1 MVFNG
6 SECFMPEQGLKYN
19 VDIVMCI
26 DCTGSMGDLLDTV
39 KNNALKFYPDLC
51 ARCEDKGKE
60 ISELRIRAIA
70 FRDFNCD
77 GNSAIADTGFL
88 NIPDE
93 ESDFKSFVSG
103 LIPAGGGDEPEN
115 GLEALAMAINS
126 DWTTGGDKRR
136 HVVVVWSDASTH
148 PLGVG
153 NSNTIYPQNMP
164 SDFDELTDW
173 WEDEQSGKMRKSA
186 KRLVIFAPDASAW
199 TEIGMNWTNTIHHP
213 AMAGAGLEDVDYET
227 ILSTIVNSI

>member
-1 MVFNG
+1 MG
-6 SECFMPEQGLKYN
+6 QGLKYN

-39 KNNALKFYPDLC
+39 KNNALKFYPDLK
-51 ARCEDKGKE
+51 ARCDEKGKE

-70 FRDFNCD
+70 FRDFGCD
-77 GNSAIADTGFL
+77 GPSAISATDFL
-88 NIPDE
+88 HIPAE
-93 ESDFKSFVSG
+93 ESEFKNFVSR
-103 LIPAGGGDEPEN
+103 LSPLGGGDEPEN
-115 GLEALAMAINS
+115 GLEALAMAIDS

-136 HVVVVWSDASTH
+136 HVVVVWSDTSTH
-148 PLGVG
+148 PINTVG
-153 NSNTIYPQNMP
+153 TDNPAYPQNMP
-164 SDFDELTDW
+164 VDFDELTDW
-173 WEDEQSGKMRKSA
+173 WEDEQSGKMHKAA

-213 AMAGAGLEDVDYET
+213 AKAGAGLEDVDYET

>member
-1 MVFNG
+1 MAG
-6 SECFMPEQGLKYN
+6 QGLKYN

-39 KNNALKFYPDLC
+39 KNNALKFYPDLHQ
-51 ARCEDKGKE
+51 RCDEKGKE

-70 FRDFNCD
+70 FRDFACD
-77 GNSAIADTGFL
+77 GAAAVADTGFL
-88 NIPDE
+88 SIPDQ
-93 ESDFKSFVSG
+93 ESEFKSFVSG
-103 LIPAGGGDEPEN
+103 LTPSGGGDEPEN

-126 DWTTGGDKRR
+126 DWTSGGDRRR

-153 NSNTIYPQNMP
+153 KESSIYPQDMP
-164 SDFDELTDW
+164 ANFDELTDW

-199 TEIGMNWTNTIHHP
+199 TEIGMNW
-213 AMAGAGLEDVDYET
+213 
-227 ILSTIVNSI
+227 STIPPKPVRAWKMLTTKLSFQL